1 MGKAHVAPST
11 APIDKQIA
19 AIALICDPPVVT
31 RKPTAVIAALLG
43 HIDEP
48 ELIQRD
54 NMVVG

>member
-11 APIDKQIA
+11 APINKQIA
-19 AIALICDPPVVT
+19 AIALICDPPVT